1 MVLASTLLLCCF
13 FFFCDNT
20 RRNLFFSHFEPVHFC
35 FGKEI
40 SCTVKKDEKKSL
52 YLAKSKFL
60 ASAFKPLFLP
70 QPPQRVE
77 STVDPLSPSPSL
89 GATACFDKM
98 FSAKKCILVQ
108 LRGSSSAT
116 LHHTTKLLLLPP
128 STCCKKTEGGVAGA
142 MLVYRQRK
150 VFYRIEAASRFS
162 KLFE

>member
-1 MVLASTLLLCCF
+1 MK
-13 FFFCDNT
+13 
-20 RRNLFFSHFEPVHFC
+20 RRVYS
-35 FGKEI
+35 
-40 SCTVKKDEKKSL
+40 
-52 YLAKSKFL
+52 ARSKFL

-77 STVDPLSPSPSL
+77 STVDPLSPSL
-89 GATACFDKM
+89 GATACFDKT

-128 STCCKKTEGGVAGA
+128 STCYKKTEGGVAGS